1 MILSKEYT
9 TQIRRAFVLAK
20 KDIRIYYFKGPVII
34 FGVLIPLFLFF
45 AFSIGRN
52 IPINSL
58 VSGLLAMTLFFTA
71 TAVSPVIIPWETTMR
86 TLERLVSTPISLS
99 TIILGNIIA
108 SFIFAV
114 IISAVPII
122 VGVIMG
128 ATIENLLIL
137 IAGIVIAALCFSSIG
152 LLLSTP
158 PSSMPS
164 TIMMLASLL
173 KFPLIFV
180 SGIFIPVEQM
190 PGWGQAIAVFSPL
203 TYFTDLARHAT
214 QGIGYFPVFVDI
226 GVLIAFTA
234 LFLFAAATLH
244 RRNLSKRL

>member
-1 MILSKEYT
+1 MILSKGYT
-9 TQIRRAFVLAK
+9 EQVRRAFVLAK
-20 KDIRIYYFKGPVII
+20 KDMRIYYFKGPVII
-34 FGVLIPLFLFF
+34 FGVLIPLFLFL

-52 IPINSL
+52 ITINSL

-86 TLERLVSTPISLS
+86 TLERLVSTPIMLS

-122 VGVIMG
+122 VGVVMG
-128 ATIENLLIL
+128 ATIGNPLIL
-137 IAGIVIAALCFSSIG
+137 ILGIIIAALCFSSLG
-152 LLLSTP
+152 VLLSTP

-173 KFPLIFV
+173 KFPLIFI

-190 PGWGQAIAVFSPL
+190 PGWGQALAIFSPL

-214 QGIGYFPVFVDI
+214 QGIGYFPIPLDV

-234 LFLFAAATLH
+234 VFLLTAIKLH
-244 RRNLSKRL
+244 KRNLSKRL

>member
-1 MILSKEYT
+1 MILSKEYI
-9 TQIRRAFVLAK
+9 TQIRRALVLAK
-20 KDIRIYYFKGPVII
+20 KDMRLYYFKGPVII
-34 FGVLIPLFLFF
+34 FGVLIPLFLFL
-45 AFSIGRN
+45 AFSIGRS
-52 IPINSL
+52 IPINSS

-86 TLERLVSTPISLS
+86 TLERLVSTPITLS

-108 SFIFAV
+108 SFIFAL

-122 VGVIMG
+122 VGVLIG
-128 ATIENLLIL
+128 ATIANPIIL
-137 IAGIVIAALCFSSIG
+137 IAGIIIAALCFSSIG
-152 LLLSTP
+152 ILLSTP

-173 KFPLIFV
+173 KFPLIFI

-214 QGIGYFPVFVDI
+214 QGVGYFPVIMDI
-226 GVLIAFTA
+226 GILLALTA
-234 LFLFAAATLH
+234 VFLYASIKLH
-244 RRNLSKRL
+244 KRNLSKRL